1 MRLTFALTW
10 VLRNPYIDF
19 MSPSFLFKYF
29 CGLLL
34 CCLLG
39 GCSATAPIHLW
50 RPPMLASTVGGKV
63 VVSELVGEGDLVE
76 KVHRKLFDLAP
87 YDSGRQVMLVDY
99 QTLRAESDVQLVS
112 AIDDEVNDLALAS
125 LARRA
130 GASFVLRGEVF
141 ERRTGDYQKAMDDQ
155 LTISWRL
162 TALDGEREGGGMPVS
177 VTMASAIERYP
188 DLALLGNS
196 DEVLSTAAVRDTYR
210 LMMPTVGLEEI
221 ELESAYVLPGSS
233 QLRRANAL
241 AQAGSWSE
249 AEEIWKAVRR
259 KSPFQIA
266 AIHNLALAAVARQ
279 DFSEAKNLASRA
291 VRLHPSQLHQRTLA
305 WVETRQRAYHA
316 SFGLPDPPE
325 GWFLT
330 RD

>member
-1 MRLTFALTW
+1 
-10 VLRNPYIDF
+10 
-19 MSPSFLFKYF
+19 
-29 CGLLL
+29 
-34 CCLLG
+34 
-39 GCSATAPIHLW
+39 
-50 RPPMLASTVGGKV
+50 V
-63 VVSELVGEGDLVE
+63 VVSELVGEGELVD

-87 YDSGRQVMLVDY
+87 HDSGRQVMLVDY
-99 QTLRAESDVQLVS
+99 QTLRAESEVQLVS
-112 AIDDEVNDLALAS
+112 AIDDEVNDVALAS

-130 GASFVLRGEVF
+130 GADFLLRGEVF

-162 TALDGEREGGGMPVS
+162 TALDGKREGGGMPVS

-188 DLALLGNS
+188 DLALLGRS
-196 DEVLSTAAVRDTYR
+196 DEVLSIAAVRDTYR
-210 LMMPTVGLEEI
+210 LMMPTVSREEI

-241 AQAGSWSE
+241 AEAGRWSE
-249 AEEIWKAVRR
+249 AEEIWKTVR
-259 KSPFQIA
+259 KKNPFQIA

-291 VRLHPSQLHQRTLA
+291 VRLHPSQLHQRTLI

-316 SFGLPDPPE
+316 AFGLPDPPE

-330 RD
+330 RN

>member
-1 MRLTFALTW
+1 MVRVLLIKRLSG
-10 VLRNPYIDF
+10 F
-19 MSPSFLFKYF
+19 M
-29 CGLLL
+29 L

-39 GCSATAPIHLW
+39 GCTATAPVHLW
-50 RPPMLASTVGGKV
+50 RPPTLASTVGGKV
-63 VVSELVGEGDLVE
+63 VVSELVGEGELVD

-87 YDSGRQVMLVDY
+87 HDSGRQVMLVDY
-99 QTLRAESDVQLVS
+99 QTLRAESEVQLVS
-112 AIDDEVNDLALAS
+112 AIDDEVNDVALAS

-130 GASFVLRGEVF
+130 GADFLLRGEVF

-162 TALDGEREGGGMPVS
+162 TALDGKREGGGMPVS

-188 DLALLGNS
+188 DLALLGRS
-196 DEVLSTAAVRDTYR
+196 DEVLSIAAVRDTYR
-210 LMMPTVGLEEI
+210 LMMPTVSREEI

-241 AQAGSWSE
+241 AEAGRWSE
-249 AEEIWKAVRR
+249 AEEIWKTVR
-259 KSPFQIA
+259 KKNPFQIA

-291 VRLHPSQLHQRTLA
+291 VRLHPSQLHQRTLI

-316 SFGLPDPPE
+316 AFGLPDPPE

-330 RD
+330 RN